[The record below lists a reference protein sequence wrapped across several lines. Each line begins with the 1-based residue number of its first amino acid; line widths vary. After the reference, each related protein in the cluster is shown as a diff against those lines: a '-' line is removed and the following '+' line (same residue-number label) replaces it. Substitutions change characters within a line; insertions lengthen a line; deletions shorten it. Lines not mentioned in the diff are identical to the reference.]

1 MKGWHGYIRLFVNC
15 IKKNKSTAGI
25 LPNIQMLNHKIIKS
39 ESTFGRRSSSAQCEA
54 LSDDGLFTPFTP
66 YPHPVQE
73 GDVKAAKSP
82 PPPPPQSIL
91 AMW

>member
-1 MKGWHGYIRLFVNC
+1 M
-15 IKKNKSTAGI
+15 
-25 LPNIQMLNHKIIKS
+25 PNIQMLNHKIIKS

-66 YPHPVQE
+66 YHHHVQE

-82 PPPPPQSIL
+82 PPPPPPIYFGHVITCSKDKQ
-91 AMW
+91 